1 MLNKRVVVKGNAD
14 DDLYGK
20 EGIVVATNTLF
31 YGEPDGVSTNY
42 V

>member
-31 YGEPDGVSTNY
+31 MGNRVWVSTNY